1 MKTRYLLLLPFL
13 AAAPLSA
20 FAQSDG
26 PAPSSSADP
35 APATR
40 LSPYAMRLQH
50 DLEQLDRKV
59 RKRDTL
65 LIERYSLVRQ
75 GCTYYVPA
83 VITLDHPYVDGEL
96 SKYGVRVQSSFGSQV
111 TALVSTRKY
120 LKFIASGLAREI
132 EVSAPLHT
140 TTTPATTLRLN

>member
-1 MKTRYLLLLPFL
+1 MRISYLSIALLF
-13 AAAPLSA
+13 ASAPLSV
-20 FAQSDG
+20 FAQA
-26 PAPSSSADP
+26 PAESTAVVQDS
-35 APATR
+35 ATR
-40 LSPYAMRLQH
+40 LSPYALRLRH

-65 LIERYSLVRQ
+65 LIERYSLLRQ

-96 SKYGVRVQSSFGSQV
+96 SKFGVRVQSVAGTRV

-120 LKFIASGLAREI
+120 LKFIASGQARAV

-140 TTTPATTLRLN
+140 TAPGMGPRVN